1 MTLAAILA
9 QVLHLLLMLLAALLL
24 PGLLRLLRAR
34 LQGRQGAPPWQPA
47 RDWLRLLRKQPV
59 LADHASAMSSGA
71 PYVGFAAVLAAALL
85 VPGFAHGMAL
95 APVSDLLLLAGLLL
109 LARAAEALAALDA
122 GTAAGGRAAVQAMGQ
137 DGFALPALLLATMG
151 FAVLAGTTAPDAI
164 AAALQEAALV
174 PRLALALLLP
184 ALAAVALAGSGQLA
198 AGTPVPEASGRHLA
212 LWEMQRALRL
222 ALWLA
227 LLAGLFLP
235 FGTAF
240 PDAGLAGWLL
250 ALALWCGKLLLL
262 TVVLA
267 VAEANLARLRE
278 RRVAE
283 LMSAA
288 ALLALLGVAWLFLS
302 AGVA

>member
-1 MTLAAILA
+1 MTVAGILA
-9 QVLHLLLMLLAALLL
+9 QLLHLVLMLLAALLL

-34 LQGRQGAPPWQPA
+34 LQGRHGPALLQPA

-59 LADHASAMSSGA
+59 LADHASPVSSAA
-71 PYVGFAAVLAAALL
+71 PYLAFAAVLAAALL
-85 VPGFAHGMAL
+85 VPGFVHGMAL
-95 APVSDLLLLAGLLL
+95 APMSDLVVLAGLLL

-122 GTAAGGRAAVQAMGQ
+122 GTAAGGRAAARAMGQ
-137 DGFALPALLLATMG
+137 DGFALPALLLAAMG
-151 FAVLAGTTAPDAI
+151 FAVLTGTTAPDAI
-164 AAALQEAALV
+164 GATLQEAALG

-184 ALAAVALAGSGQLA
+184 ALLAVALAGTGQLSS
-198 AGTPVPEASGRHLA
+198 GSSVPEASGRHLA

-222 ALWLA
+222 VLWVA
-227 LLAGLFLP
+227 LLQGLFVP

-240 PDAGLAGWLL
+240 PDAGLGAWLT
-250 ALALWCGKLLLL
+250 ALPLWCAKLLLL

-278 RRVAE
+278 RRMAE
-283 LMSAA
+283 LMGAA
-288 ALLALLGVAWLFLS
+288 ALVALLGVAWLFLS